1 MRHVHHDSLHSDQV
15 PDVTDRKERPNRKPQ
30 DFPEKLVHFI
40 KDVKKNNQTTTTS
53 GGEELHQGQENTIM
67 TLLLLLV
74 THTRVN
80 YCCHSYRFSGVND

>member
-40 KDVKKNNQTTTTS
+40 KDVKKTTKQQQQAVVKS
-53 GGEELHQGQENTIM
+53 C
-67 TLLLLLV
+67 
-74 THTRVN
+74 TRAKKIP
-80 YCCHSYRFSGVND
+80 